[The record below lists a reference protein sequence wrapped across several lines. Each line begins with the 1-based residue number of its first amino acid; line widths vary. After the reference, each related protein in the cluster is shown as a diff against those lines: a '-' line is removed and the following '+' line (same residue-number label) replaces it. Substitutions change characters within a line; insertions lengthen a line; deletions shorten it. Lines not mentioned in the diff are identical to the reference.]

1 MHARRGNL
9 DRIDDEV
16 LAQNRLSGLGA
27 HLVDV
32 LEAAV
37 ETIGLGQHADRRSV
51 GSIGASQEA
60 RRICPLDDCPQGRG
74 SRLALHDDCGTG
86 GARRD
91 AVFTRG
97 TGAQGIF
104 ERALGSRQSQ
114 GFNVPVGLV
123 EFGKA
128 RASRCD
134 QGIKDCSRGA
144 QAL

>member
-1 MHARRGNL
+1 MHACRSDL
-9 DRIDDEV
+9 DGIDDEV
-16 LAQNRLSGLGA
+16 LAQDRLSGLGA
-27 HLVDV
+27 HLIDV
-32 LEAAV
+32 LEATV
-37 ETIGLGQHADRRSV
+37 ETIGLGEHTDRRSV
-51 GSIGASQEA
+51 GSIGASQETW
-60 RRICPLDDCPQGRG
+60 RICPLDDCPQGRG

-86 GARRD
+86 GARLD

-97 TGAQGIF
+97 AGAEGIF

-114 GFNVPVGLV
+114 GINVPVGLV

-128 RASRCD
+128 RASRCN